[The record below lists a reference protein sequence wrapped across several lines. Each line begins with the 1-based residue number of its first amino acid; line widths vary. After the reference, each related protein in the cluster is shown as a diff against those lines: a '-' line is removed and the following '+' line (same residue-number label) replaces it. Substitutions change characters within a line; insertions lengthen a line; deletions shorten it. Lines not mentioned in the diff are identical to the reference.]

1 MFLEYQ
7 KGNSIL
13 HRLDI
18 RTKGLGFIVVVI
30 AAFLFTAPEYNLIIL
45 ILCLALMRKVRMP
58 ASRLMMMLKPLIPI
72 LILIILFSALS
83 YSPDFFQHSLSKNVL
98 FSMGFM
104 RCTVGG
110 ILLGISLS
118 IRILTMVIASTL
130 LTYSTPID
138 DFIHILRL
146 MRVSHKI
153 AFVLTTGIRFIPTM
167 DKKSRQIIDAQRTR
181 GANFQEGGLV
191 QKIKAYIPV
200 MVPMIVE
207 SLRMSDN
214 LAMAMLNRGFGAS
227 KNRTIMNELNPG
239 WRDVIITIVLL
250 VLMTLLIYLKY
261 LGYGKI

>member
-30 AAFLFTAPEYNLIIL
+30 AAFLFTAPGYNLIIL
-45 ILCLALMRKVRMP
+45 FLCLALMRQIRMP

-72 LILIILFSALS
+72 LILIVLFSAVS
-83 YSPDFFQHSLSKNVL
+83 YTPEFFQKPMSRKVL
-98 FSMGFM
+98 FSAGFM
-104 RCTVGG
+104 TCTVGG

-118 IRILTMVIASTL
+118 IRILIMVIASTL

-138 DFIHILRL
+138 DFIHILRM

-153 AFVLTTGIRFIPTM
+153 AFVVTTGMRFIPTM
-167 DKKSRQIIDAQRTR
+167 DKKSQQIIEAQRTR
-181 GANFQEGGLV
+181 GANFHEGGLV
-191 QKIKAYIPV
+191 RKIKAYIPV

-207 SLRMSDN
+207 SLRMSEN

-227 KNRTIMNELNPG
+227 KNWTIMDELHPG
-239 WRDVIITIVLL
+239 IKDAVITIVLL
-250 VLMTLLIYLKY
+250 IVITILIYLKI

>member
-45 ILCLALMRKVRMP
+45 ILCLALMRHIRMP
-58 ASRLMMMLKPLIPI
+58 ASRLEMMLKPLIPI
-72 LILIILFSALS
+72 LILIILFSAVS
-83 YSPDFFQHSLSKNVL
+83 YSPEYFQKPMSQKVL
-98 FSMGFM
+98 FSAGFM
-104 RCTVGG
+104 TCTVGG

-153 AFVLTTGIRFIPTM
+153 AFVLTTGMRFIPTM
-167 DKKSRQIIDAQRTR
+167 DKKSRQIIEAQRTR
-181 GANFQEGGLV
+181 GANFHEGGLV
-191 QKIKAYIPV
+191 RKIKAYIPV

-207 SLRMSDN
+207 SLRMSEN

-227 KNRTIMNELNPG
+227 KNWTVMDELNPG
-239 WRDVIITIVLL
+239 IKDAVITISLL
-250 VLMTLLIYLKY
+250 FIITLLIYLKI